1 MPPIIATS
9 ILTVAI
15 AWITLIPHDMTYF
28 AASLAATWGFVS
40 NIFFQMMSGGYFEP
54 RKELFPLLHAW
65 SLSVEEQFY
74 IFFPL
79 LLMMIHKIKG
89 NFSLILPI
97 LFAVMLGISEWLS
110 GTDTYYFSII
120 TRAHE
125 LMLGAIAAIL
135 MLNGRRL
142 PHYLNFFGLILI
154 CFSFFYL
161 NSNTRF
167 PGLNSLLPSGGAFLI
182 ILATN
187 KRNLIHRLLS
197 SPPLVFVGLLS
208 YSLYLLHWPIIS
220 FAKYRNIPIDV
231 SNGSVILFLTFSLA
245 YLSWRFIEG
254 PVRHSALSARKALLL
269 LLVFPAIV
277 FFTFTG
283 ASFLTKGFP
292 FRFETEVRKLI
303 ESYSHD
309 TDLSRTCSL
318 RTQDGFSLDADII
331 NSRCGFGAEAAKPTV
346 LLFGDS
352 HANHF
357 RPFVDH
363 LAQDAGRRAVYI
375 VKGGCSPVD
384 NRQEECISFRGA
396 ILQLIEKEKYEY
408 VILAGNW
415 SDASQADDFA
425 DLIGRIQQAGAT
437 PILFK
442 KSITT
447 SRDISRCPLY
457 SALGWSNHEDC
468 SVLAKDVEE
477 RSQVSDNAIND
488 AVERY
493 HGATVINIRPLVC
506 NDSQC
511 QLTIKGV
518 ALLRDTNHLNDAA
531 SMVLGQ
537 EYLLTHKNPLRKA
550 ISF

>member
-1 MPPIIATS
+1 
-9 ILTVAI
+9 
-15 AWITLIPHDMTYF
+15 
-28 AASLAATWGFVS
+28 
-40 NIFFQMMSGGYFEP
+40 MMSGGYFEP

-269 LLVFPAIV
+269 LLVFP
-277 FFTFTG
+277 
-283 ASFLTKGFP
+283 
-292 FRFETEVRKLI
+292 
-303 ESYSHD
+303 
-309 TDLSRTCSL
+309 
-318 RTQDGFSLDADII
+318 Q
-331 NSRCGFGAEAAKPTV
+331 
-346 LLFGDS
+346 
-352 HANHF
+352 
-357 RPFVDH
+357 
-363 LAQDAGRRAVYI
+363 
-375 VKGGCSPVD
+375 
-384 NRQEECISFRGA
+384 
-396 ILQLIEKEKYEY
+396 
-408 VILAGNW
+408 
-415 SDASQADDFA
+415 
-425 DLIGRIQQAGAT
+425 
-437 PILFK
+437 
-442 KSITT
+442 
-447 SRDISRCPLY
+447 
-457 SALGWSNHEDC
+457 
-468 SVLAKDVEE
+468 
-477 RSQVSDNAIND
+477 
-488 AVERY
+488 
-493 HGATVINIRPLVC
+493 
-506 NDSQC
+506 
-511 QLTIKGV
+511 
-518 ALLRDTNHLNDAA
+518 
-531 SMVLGQ
+531 
-537 EYLLTHKNPLRKA
+537 
-550 ISF
+550 

>member
-1 MPPIIATS
+1 
-9 ILTVAI
+9 
-15 AWITLIPHDMTYF
+15 MTYL

-40 NIFFQMMSGGYFEP
+40 NIYFQMMSGGYFEP

-89 NFSLILPI
+89 NLSLILPI

-125 LMLGAIAAIL
+125 LMLGAIAAVL
-135 MLNGRRL
+135 MQNGKRL
-142 PHYLNFFGLILI
+142 PHYLNILGLILI

-161 NSNTRF
+161 NSGTRF
-167 PGLNSLLPSGGAFLI
+167 PGLSSLLPSGGAFLI
-182 ILATN
+182 ITATDKQN
-187 KRNLIHRLLS
+187 SVHRLLS
-197 SPPLVFVGLLS
+197 ARPFVFVGLLS

-231 SNGSVILFLTFSLA
+231 PNGSVIIILTFFLA

-254 PVRHSALSARKALLL
+254 PIRHSTLSARKALLL

-277 FFTFTG
+277 FFAFAG
-283 ASFLTKGFP
+283 ASLLTKGFP
-292 FRFETEVRKLI
+292 SRFDGEVRTLI

-318 RTQDGFSLDADII
+318 RTQDGVSLDANII
-331 NSRCGFGAEAAKPTV
+331 NTRCSFGAGASKPTV

-363 LAQDAGRRAVYI
+363 LAREAGRRAVYI

-425 DLIGRIQQAGAT
+425 DLIARIQQSGAT
-437 PILFK
+437 PIIFK
-442 KSITT
+442 RSITT

-457 SALGWSNHEDC
+457 AALGWSNNEDC
-468 SVLAKDVEE
+468 NLSARDVEE
-477 RSQVSDNAIND
+477 RSRKTDIAIED
-488 AVERY
+488 AAARY
-493 HGATVINIRPLVC
+493 RGVTAINIRPLVC
-506 NDSQC
+506 RDSQC
-511 QLTIKGV
+511 QLTIEGV
-518 ALLRDTNHLNDAA
+518 ALLRDTNHLNDTA
-531 SMVLGQ
+531 SVVLGR
-537 EYLLTHKNPLRKA
+537 EYLLTQKNPLRKA
-550 ISF
+550 TSF